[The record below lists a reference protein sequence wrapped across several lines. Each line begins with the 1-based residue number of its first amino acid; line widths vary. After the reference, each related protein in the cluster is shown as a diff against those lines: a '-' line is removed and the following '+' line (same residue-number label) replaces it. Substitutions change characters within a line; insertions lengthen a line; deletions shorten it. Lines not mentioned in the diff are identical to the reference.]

1 MAWRLGID
9 VGGTFTDLAMVD
21 DASGRLVVAKVP
33 SVPAEPARGIVDG
46 IRLILAEAGARPADV
61 RYLAHGTTVST
72 NALLERKG
80 ARTGLLTTGGFRD
93 LLEIGRQRRPSLYD
107 LHAAK
112 PAPLVPGRLRR
123 EVTERVMADGAV
135 RTPLDLASLEA
146 ALDVLAREGIEALG
160 ICFLYSYLRP
170 EHEQRVLERARAR
183 LPGVFCSASH
193 EVAPEFREY
202 ERLSTTVANA
212 YLGPTVASYVQ
223 AFRGRA
229 RALGLEAT
237 PYINQSN
244 GGTMSIDEA
253 ARTPVKTLLSGPSAG
268 VAGAAWLAGLAGFP
282 SVVTFDMGGT
292 STDVSLVRGGVPA
305 LGFERE
311 IAGVPIRSPALDIHT
326 IGAGG
331 GSIAW
336 RDSGGALLVGPESAG
351 AEPGPACYGRGGTA
365 ATVTDANL
373 VLGRLS
379 PGGLLGG
386 RMPLDLDGARRA
398 VTALGQSLGLG
409 LVETARGILA
419 VVNANMARA
428 LRLVTVQRGVDP
440 SSLALLPFGGAGPLH
455 AAALARELGIRTILI
470 PPGPGVLCALGLLV
484 EDLRTDTVRTWVGT
498 LDTAALGPL
507 AQIFTGLEREAIRW
521 LDREQVPASRRRLER
536 WLDLRY
542 TGQNYELLIPVDE
555 AVWRQVTVVPLRRA
569 FLRAHEETYGFAAE
583 DEPIQVVNA
592 RLVARGV
599 PDRPALPSLDPGE
612 GDARAALVGHR
623 PVDFGEG
630 AGPLDCPIYDRARLG
645 PGHRLAGP
653 GVIEQFDS
661 TTLVY
666 PGQALEVDARGL
678 LVITEG

>member
-46 IRLILAEAGARPADV
+46 ICLILAEAGARPADV

-80 ARTGLLTTGGFRD
+80 ARTGLLTTRGFRD

-170 EHEQRVLERARAR
+170 EHEQRALERARAR

-253 ARTPVKTLLSGPSAG
+253 ARTPVKTLLS
-268 VAGAAWLAGLAGFP
+268 
-282 SVVTFDMGGT
+282 
-292 STDVSLVRGGVPA
+292 
-305 LGFERE
+305 
-311 IAGVPIRSPALDIHT
+311 
-326 IGAGG
+326 
-331 GSIAW
+331 
-336 RDSGGALLVGPESAG
+336 
-351 AEPGPACYGRGGTA
+351 
-365 ATVTDANL
+365 
-373 VLGRLS
+373 
-379 PGGLLGG
+379 
-386 RMPLDLDGARRA
+386 
-398 VTALGQSLGLG
+398 
-409 LVETARGILA
+409 
-419 VVNANMARA
+419 
-428 LRLVTVQRGVDP
+428 
-440 SSLALLPFGGAGPLH
+440 
-455 AAALARELGIRTILI
+455 
-470 PPGPGVLCALGLLV
+470 
-484 EDLRTDTVRTWVGT
+484 
-498 LDTAALGPL
+498 
-507 AQIFTGLEREAIRW
+507 
-521 LDREQVPASRRRLER
+521 
-536 WLDLRY
+536 
-542 TGQNYELLIPVDE
+542 
-555 AVWRQVTVVPLRRA
+555 
-569 FLRAHEETYGFAAE
+569 
-583 DEPIQVVNA
+583 
-592 RLVARGV
+592 
-599 PDRPALPSLDPGE
+599 
-612 GDARAALVGHR
+612 
-623 PVDFGEG
+623 
-630 AGPLDCPIYDRARLG
+630 
-645 PGHRLAGP
+645 
-653 GVIEQFDS
+653 
-661 TTLVY
+661 
-666 PGQALEVDARGL
+666 
-678 LVITEG
+678 